1 MQNMPDMS
9 ELKRLAQSRE
19 GRSFLAMLQSAD
31 PAAVNEAAVCM
42 KSGNVEGARKALS
55 DLMNTPEGKALM
67 NLMGGNHGGTGR

>member
-1 MQNMPDMS
+1 MENMPDMS

-42 KSGNVEGARKALS
+42 KAGNVEGARKALS